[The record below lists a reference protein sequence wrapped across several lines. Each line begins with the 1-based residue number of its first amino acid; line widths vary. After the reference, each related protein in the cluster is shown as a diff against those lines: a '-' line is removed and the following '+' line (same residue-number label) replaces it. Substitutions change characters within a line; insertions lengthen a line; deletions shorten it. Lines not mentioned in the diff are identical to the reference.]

1 MADGA
6 KETGLKAEQ
15 FCLLTLTLVQ
25 AGGCSQGSKER
36 SRGGDAEWGALLAAG
51 RVYRDVDLNMTFIQ
65 IAFYLDCEY
74 RKGTQISQAEKPELL
89 NIITGAEARDVQG
102 SESKEGVSGFV

>member
-1 MADGA
+1 MA
-6 KETGLKAEQ
+6 LKKPASKQ
-15 FCLLTLTLVQ
+15 SSSVCSPSPSSRL
-25 AGGCSQGSKER
+25 GGCSQGSKER

-51 RVYRDVDLNMTFIQ
+51 KVYRDVDLNMTFMQ